1 MFDILVRSGAPAAPP
16 LAELPELAELADDEL
31 IEAIQGWD
39 RVASWVAARQLAAI
53 AELARRR
60 PRDDIENGPGGHTD
74 SGDPLVPEVSEFAVD
89 EVAAALRL
97 SRSAA
102 GTRLHAAVELTRL
115 PVTAA
120 ALRDGVIDLPKVRAV
135 VDAVTRL
142 DAGTAAAVEAQVL
155 PKAGRWTVGQLR
167 AALAKAVL
175 AADPGG
181 AEQRHEQARDTTR
194 QVTVRPLQDGMA
206 ELWAVLAADEAVSI
220 YALVDTAARAAA
232 ADGRSMDTRRADAL
246 VTAVLAGSTVDVRV
260 DVTVPAGTALGL
272 SDQPGDLPGH
282 GPIPASMARR
292 LAEEGR
298 WRKQATDLQTGAVTD
313 VGRTAYTPTAALADL
328 IRARDRTCRFP
339 GCRQPAR
346 RCDLDHII
354 AWPAGP
360 TTPGNL
366 AALCRHHH
374 RLKHQTLWTV
384 HAQPGGRL
392 HWTSPTGHGYLTEPP
407 ER

>member
-194 QVTVRPLQDGMA
+194 QVTIRPLEDGMA
-206 ELWAVLAADEAVSI
+206 ELWATLTADEAVSI
-220 YALVDTAARAAA
+220 YTLVDTAARNGA

-360 TTPGNL
+360 TTQENL
-366 AALCRHHH
+366 VALCRHHH
-374 RLKHQTLWTV
+374 RLKHQTRWTV
-384 HAQPGGRL
+384 HAEHGGRL
-392 HWTSPTGHGYLTEPP
+392 HWTSPTGHRYQTEPP

>member
-1 MFDILVRSGAPAAPP
+1 MFDALVRGSAVPP
-16 LAELPELAELADDEL
+16 PAELADDEL
-31 IEAIQGWD
+31 IEAIRGWD
-39 RVASWVAARQLAAI
+39 RLASRVAAQQLAAI

-60 PRDDIENGPGGHTD
+60 PRDDIERGPGGHGD
-74 SGDPLVPEVSEFAVD
+74 SGDPQVPEVSEFAVD

-142 DAGTAAAVEAQVL
+142 DGGAAVAVEAQVL

-181 AEQRHEQARDTTR
+181 AEHRHEQARDTTR
-194 QVTVRPLQDGMA
+194 QVTIRPLQDGMA
-206 ELWAVLAADEAVSI
+206 ELWATLTADEAVSI

-246 VTAVLAGSTVDVRV
+246 VTAVLGGSTVDVRV
-260 DVTVPAGTALGL
+260 DVTVPADTALGL
-272 SDQPGDLPGH
+272 SEEPGELAGH
-282 GPIPASMARR
+282 GPIPASMARG
-292 LAEEGR
+292 LAGRGR
-298 WRKQATDLQTGAVTD
+298 WRKVATDPQTGAVTD
-313 VGRTAYTPTAALADL
+313 VGRTPYTPTAALADL

-339 GCRQPAR
+339 TCRQPAT
-346 RCDLDHII
+346 RCDLDHLVP
-354 AWPAGP
+354 WPDGP
-360 TTPGNL
+360 TTAANL
-366 AALCRHHH
+366 TSLCRHHH
-374 RLKHQTLWTV
+374 RLKHQTKWTV
-384 HAQPGGRL
+384 HGEPGGRL
-392 HWTSPTGHGYLTEPP
+392 HWTSPTGHRYTTEPP